1 MGHCVVQ
8 KTFPFDLRH
17 ESFHE
22 SSLHSEKLTY
32 FLQIMPELAL
42 YQLWVLP
49 DNCIIFIKKRKI
61 ILFALWWRHWVKF
74 NTLIGT
80 CSTSIYW
87 FPSSQQAPLSPVSNN
102 QLPTS
107 SLKAQSYYQKKQTTL
122 WTMKSFLSLKIPSPR
137 QGRDILVFL
146 PRMFYLSLGLI
157 KDLSL
162 PSAAS
167 TICSMHKSQINQ
179 NQGPSFGLI
188 SLTMNHCFNM
198 EQWQEQHFVVCH

>member
-61 ILFALWWRHWVKF
+61 ILFALW
-74 NTLIGT
+74 
-80 CSTSIYW
+80 
-87 FPSSQQAPLSPVSNN
+87 
-102 QLPTS
+102 
-107 SLKAQSYYQKKQTTL
+107 
-122 WTMKSFLSLKIPSPR
+122 
-137 QGRDILVFL
+137 
-146 PRMFYLSLGLI
+146 
-157 KDLSL
+157 
-162 PSAAS
+162 
-167 TICSMHKSQINQ
+167 
-179 NQGPSFGLI
+179 
-188 SLTMNHCFNM
+188 
-198 EQWQEQHFVVCH
+198 

>member
-17 ESFHE
+17 ESFQHQ
-22 SSLHSEKLTY
+22 SSLHLEKLTY
-32 FLQIMPELAL
+32 FFFTNYAWIDIVSTVGAARQLYHFHKEKKNNFICFMVKALSQVQHTDRNLQHF
-42 YQLWVLP
+42 Y
-49 DNCIIFIKKRKI
+49 
-61 ILFALWWRHWVKF
+61 ILV
-74 NTLIGT
+74 
-80 CSTSIYW
+80 
-87 FPSSQQAPLSPVSNN
+87 PQQPASPLSPVSNN

-107 SLKAQSYYQKKQTTL
+107 SLKAQSYYQKKWTTL

-146 PRMFYLSLGLI
+146 PSMFYLSLGLI

-198 EQWQEQHFVVCH
+198 EQ

>member
-32 FLQIMPELAL
+32 FLQIMPELPL

-87 FPSSQQAPLSPVSNN
+87 FPSSQQAPSAQFLIINCPHLHWKLRAITKRSGPRCEPWRVFSALKFHLPGKAETYLYFCQVCSTSLLDWLKTSAYP
-102 QLPTS
+102 QLP
-107 SLKAQSYYQKKQTTL
+107 AQS
-122 WTMKSFLSLKIPSPR
+122 
-137 QGRDILVFL
+137 
-146 PRMFYLSLGLI
+146 
-157 KDLSL
+157 
-162 PSAAS
+162 A
-167 TICSMHKSQINQ
+167 
-179 NQGPSFGLI
+179 
-188 SLTMNHCFNM
+188 
-198 EQWQEQHFVVCH
+198 VCLRVR